1 MPQSIYLTDATL
13 AENIAFS
20 VPPEDIDLKRV
31 YKAAKQAQISEYI
44 ESDPKG
50 YDALVGERGI
60 KLSGGQLQRIGIA
73 RALYKQP
80 SILVFDEA
88 TSALDTETEHSVM
101 DAIEGLDRSLT
112 ILIIAH
118 RLTTLQKCDTIV
130 ELENGR
136 VSAQGTYEQMIEAQ
150 SFNK

>member
-1 MPQSIYLTDATL
+1 
-13 AENIAFS
+13 
-20 VPPEDIDLKRV
+20 
-31 YKAAKQAQISEYI
+31 
-44 ESDPKG
+44 
-50 YDALVGERGI
+50 
-60 KLSGGQLQRIGIA
+60 
-73 RALYKQP
+73 
-80 SILVFDEA
+80 
-88 TSALDTETEHSVM
+88 M

-136 VSAQGTYEQMIEAQ
+136 VSAKGTYEQMIEAQ